1 MKENTARKHRAT
13 RNRGRRTKRTHAMSM
28 VVVTSIVVMMLV
40 IVGVGAAGLQEKKE
54 LLQAESQAIEAQIAK
69 EESRTKEIE
78 EYGKEVQ
85 TKKFYEEYARD
96 KLGLIYPSETIFKKQ
111 D

>member
-1 MKENTARKHRAT
+1 MARSDA
-13 RNRGRRTKRTHAMSM
+13 RRVRVKRKKGYKTKRTHALSM
-28 VVVTSIVVMMLV
+28 VVVTGVVMMMLL
-40 IVGVGAAGLQEKKE
+40 IVGIGAAGLQEKKE
-54 LLQAESQAIEAQIAK
+54 LLQAESQAIESQIAK
-69 EESRTKEIE
+69 EEERALEIE

-96 KLGLIYPSETIFKKQ
+96 KLKLIYPNETIFKKQ

>member
-1 MKENTARKHRAT
+1 MAGSDARRVRA
-13 RNRGRRTKRTHAMSM
+13 RRKKGRKTKQTHALSM
-28 VVVTSIVVMMLV
+28 IVVTGVVLMMMV

-54 LLQAESQAIEAQIAK
+54 ILQAESEEIEAQIAK
-69 EESRTKEIE
+69 EEDRALEIE

-85 TKKFYEEYARD
+85 TKKYYEQVAKE
-96 KLGLIYPSETIFKKQ
+96 KLGLVHEDEILFKKQ

>member
-1 MKENTARKHRAT
+1 MAGSDARRA
-13 RNRGRRTKRTHAMSM
+13 RVKRKNGYKTKRTHTASM
-28 VVVTSIVVMMLV
+28 IVVTGVVMMMVL

-54 LLQAESQAIEAQIAK
+54 LLQAESEAIESQIAK
-69 EESRTKEIE
+69 EEDRALEIE

-85 TKKFYEEYARD
+85 TKKFYEQIAKE
-96 KLGLIYPSETIFKKQ
+96 KLGLVHEDEILFKKE

>member
-1 MKENTARKHRAT
+1 MAGSDARRVRVKRKK
-13 RNRGRRTKRTHAMSM
+13 GYKTKRTHTLSM
-28 VVVTSIVVMMLV
+28 IVVTGVVFMMVV

-54 LLQAESQAIEAQIAK
+54 LLQAESEAVESQIAK
-69 EESRTKEIE
+69 EEERALEIE

-85 TKKFYEEYARD
+85 TKKYYEKVAKE
-96 KLGLIYPSETIFKKQ
+96 KLGLVHEDEILFKKE